1 MAQILKE
8 VIKLTGKTEVVL
20 AKQLGMS
27 QQNLNKMKGNSN
39 EDITVPL
46 AIMIENGIV
55 DATFVLKYKGLNRM
69 VAITIV
75 G

>member
-20 AKQLGMS
+20 AKQLSMS

-55 DATFVLKYKGLNRM
+55 DATFVLKYKGLDRI
-69 VAITIV
+69 VSITIV

>member
-20 AKQLGMS
+20 AKELGMS

-46 AIMIENGIV
+46 AIMIEN
-55 DATFVLKYKGLNRM
+55 DMKYSSFVFKYKGVDRI
-69 VAITIV
+69 VSITIV

>member
-20 AKQLGMS
+20 AKELGMS
-27 QQNLNKMKGNSN
+27 QQNLNKMKGNNN

-46 AIMIENGIV
+46 AIMIGNGIS
-55 DATFVLKYKGLNRM
+55 DASFILKHKGLDR
-69 VAITIV
+69 VIVITVIR
-75 G
+75 

>member
-20 AKQLGMS
+20 AKQLSMS

-46 AIMIENGIV
+46 AIMIENGII
-55 DATFVLKYKGLNRM
+55 DATFVLKYKGLDRM

>member
-1 MAQILKE
+1 MAQILKQ

-46 AIMIENGIV
+46 AIMIENGI
-55 DATFVLKYKGLNRM
+55 DLASFELKYKGLSR
-69 VAITIV
+69 VVTLKIIK
-75 G
+75 

>member
-1 MAQILKE
+1 
-8 VIKLTGKTEVVL
+8 
-20 AKQLGMS
+20 MS

-55 DATFVLKYKGLNRM
+55 ESTFVLKYKGLDR
-69 VAITIV
+69 VVVITVIR
-75 G
+75 

>member
-55 DATFVLKYKGLNRM
+55 DATFVLKYKGLDRM

>member
-20 AKQLGMS
+20 AKQLKMS

-55 DATFVLKYKGLNRM
+55 DATFVLKYKGLDRM

>member
-20 AKQLGMS
+20 ANQLGMS

-55 DATFVLKYKGLNRM
+55 DATFVLKYKGLDRI
-69 VAITIV
+69 VSITIV

>member
-20 AKQLGMS
+20 AKELGMS

-46 AIMIENGIV
+46 AIMIENSIV
-55 DATFVLKYKGLNRM
+55 DAAFVLKYKGLDRM
-69 VAITIV
+69 VSITIIK
-75 G
+75 

>member
-1 MAQILKE
+1 MANILKE
-8 VIKLTGKTEVVL
+8 VINLTGKSVVQL
-20 AKQLGMS
+20 SKELGMS
-27 QQNLNKMKGNSN
+27 QQNLNKMKSNSN

-46 AIMIENGIV
+46 AIMIENGIK
-55 DATFVLKYKGLNRM
+55 DATFILKYKGLDRM

>member
-55 DATFVLKYKGLNRM
+55 DATFVLKYKGLDR
-69 VAITIV
+69 VVVITVIR
-75 G
+75 

>member
-46 AIMIENGIV
+46 AIMIENGII
-55 DATFVLKYKGLNRM
+55 DATFVLKYKGLDRM

>member
-55 DATFVLKYKGLNRM
+55 DATFVLKYKGVNRM

>member
-8 VIKLTGKTEVVL
+8 VIKLTRKTEVVL

-46 AIMIENGIV
+46 AIMIENGIL
-55 DATFVLKYKGLNRM
+55 DSDFVLKYKGLDR
-69 VAITIV
+69 VVSIKILL
-75 G
+75 

>member
-8 VIKLTGKTEVVL
+8 VIKLTGKTEVIL

>member
-20 AKQLGMS
+20 AKQLIMS

-55 DATFVLKYKGLNRM
+55 DATFVLKYKGLDRI
-69 VAITIV
+69 VSITIV

>member
-20 AKQLGMS
+20 AKQLSMS

-55 DATFVLKYKGLNRM
+55 DATFVLKYKGLDRW

-75 G
+75 